1 MSNSYMLEKYISEQ
15 TGAIEEMAEFI
26 CEYAV
31 KAIADM
37 VALAKDDMGAYFRL
51 RDIKE
56 IRIPFISMG
65 RFIFI
70 LRKCGDI
77 FDERIEHLGHIHF
90 IYTRGCKE
98 YGIQISDCIYDEDRT
113 ELLSYGFGMRISPY
127 LGKYSFELTKETII
141 HQFIDKEIGKERA
154 DIQARYMYDGE
165 FLLHKGARFV
175 PNYDSMD
182 KLVSVK
188 I

>member
-1 MSNSYMLEKYISEQ
+1 MLNNDIFEKYIFQQ
-15 TGAIEEMAEFI
+15 TGAVEEMAESI

-31 KAIADM
+31 KYIADM
-37 VALAKDDMGAYFRL
+37 IALAKDDMGAYFRL

-56 IRIPFISMG
+56 MRVPFIRMG
-65 RFIFI
+65 RFLSII
-70 LRKCGDI
+70 RKCGNI
-77 FDERIEHLGHIHF
+77 FDDQIEHLGHIHF
-90 IYTRGCKE
+90 IYARGCKE
-98 YGIQISDCIYDEDRT
+98 YGIRISDCFYDEERT
-113 ELLSYGFGMRISPY
+113 ELLSYGFDMRISPY
-127 LGKYSFELTKETII
+127 LGEYSFELTKEAVI

-165 FLLHKGARFV
+165 FLLHKGARFM